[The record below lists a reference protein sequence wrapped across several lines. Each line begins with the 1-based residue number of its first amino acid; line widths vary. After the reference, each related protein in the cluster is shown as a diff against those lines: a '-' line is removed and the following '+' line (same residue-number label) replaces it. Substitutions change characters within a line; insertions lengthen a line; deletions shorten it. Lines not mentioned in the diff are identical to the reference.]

1 MAESTRIEHDSMG
14 DVEVPSD
21 RYWGAQTER
30 SLRFFAIGA
39 ERMPA
44 SLIHALG
51 LVKQVAADV
60 NAELG
65 MLAPEKARAIA
76 AAAAE
81 VASGAL
87 DGEFPLRVWQTGS
100 GTQTNMNANEV
111 IANRASELLGG
122 ARGADRLVHPNDDV
136 NHAQSSNDVF
146 PTAMHLAATREIEG
160 RLLPALAHLR
170 AAVAERSA
178 VFGEVLKMGRTH
190 LMDAVPL
197 TLGQEMSGWI
207 AQLEDGEARV
217 RESTRGLHELAIGGT
232 AVGTGLGAPPG
243 FGDRVAARLARET
256 GIPFRSARNKFAA
269 LAAHDAVVATS
280 GALRTLAGAL
290 LKIANDVRW
299 MGSGPRGGLAELT
312 LPANEPGSSIM
323 PGKVNPTQCEALAM
337 VCVQVLGNDAAIAIA
352 GSQGNFELNVYKPLL
367 AHALLQSIA
376 LLADACRSFA
386 DHCIA
391 GLSANTERLRHDV
404 ERSLMLVTALAPH
417 IGYDAAAR
425 IAKKAHAEGTSL
437 REAALALGL
446 VDAASYDAWVRP
458 ERMTAPDAPG
468 EESR

>member
-197 TLGQEMSGWI
+197 TLGQELSGWI

-217 RESTRGLHELAIGGT
+217 RESARGLHELAIGGT

-243 FGDRVAARLARET
+243 FGDRVAAGLARET
-256 GIPFRSARNKFAA
+256 GVPFRSARNKFAA

-280 GALRTLAGAL
+280 GSLRTLAGAL

-299 MGSGPRGGLAELT
+299 MGSGPRGGLAELV

-367 AHALLQSIA
+367 AYALLQSIA

-391 GLSANTERLRHDV
+391 GLAANTEQLRHDV

-425 IAKKAHAEGTSL
+425 IASKAHAEGTSL

-446 VDAASYDAWVRP
+446 VDGASYDAWVRP
-458 ERMTAPDAPG
+458 ERMTEPGTPD
-468 EESR
+468 ET